1 MSPVIRLRNEARDF
15 LELVLVP
22 GLAALLPW
30 PVCFRLFRWG
40 CRFNVLYRQEC
51 HDALLYARARG
62 CVPGDAARWLQ
73 TCRLITLIDNADFY
87 LSRTRSDRWM
97 ARHLQVTGEWPAP
110 GLASLLCTFHWGA
123 GLWALRHIGKQGL
136 TAHAIVAQHARANFN
151 GRTVRYLYYG
161 ARNRENERALGTPGI
176 EASASPRPV
185 MQALRAN
192 QQVIAAVDVPADQ
205 VAASEPVSILGH
217 PARVPRGLFRIA
229 AESQVPMF
237 VFLTGLRLSDGKRT
251 LQIHRLSANRDMQH
265 LIRDAFALLEHALIA
280 NPAAWHFWK
289 IAPRFFCDDEVPSV

>member
-1 MSPVIRLRNEARDF
+1 MNLAIRLRHEARDL

-40 CRFNVLYRQEC
+40 CRFDVLYRNEC
-51 HDALLYARARG
+51 RDALAHAQAHG

-73 TCRLITLIDNADFY
+73 TSRLVTLIDNADFY
-87 LSRTRSDRWM
+87 LSRTRSERWM

-110 GLASLLCTFHWGA
+110 GQASLLCTFHWGA
-123 GLWALRHIGKQGL
+123 GLWALRHIGSQGL
-136 TAHAIVAQHARANFN
+136 TAHAIVAQHARANFI

-176 EASASPRPV
+176 EVSASPRPI

-237 VFLTGLRLSDGKRT
+237 VFLTGIRISDGKRT
-251 LQIHRLSANRDMQH
+251 LQIHRLSANDDMQH
-265 LIRDAFALLEHALIA
+265 LLREAFALLEEAIIA

-289 IAPRFFCDDEVPSV
+289 IAPRFFCDAAVRPA

>member
-1 MSPVIRLRNEARDF
+1 MRLRNEARDL

-40 CRFNVLYRQEC
+40 CRFDVLYRKEC
-51 HDALLYARARG
+51 RDALAHAHARH
-62 CVPGDAARWLQ
+62 CVPGDVARWLQ

-97 ARHLQVTGEWPAP
+97 ARHLEVAGEWPAP
-110 GLASLLCTFHWGA
+110 GQASLLCTFHWGA
-123 GLWALRHIGKQGL
+123 GLWALRHIGSQGL
-136 TAHAIVAQHARANFN
+136 TAHAIVAQHVRANFI

-176 EASASPRPV
+176 EVSASPRPV
-185 MQALRAN
+185 MQALRAH

-217 PARVPRGLFRIA
+217 DARVPRGLFRIA
-229 AESQVPMF
+229 AGSQVPMF
-237 VFLTGLRLSDGKRT
+237 VFLTGIRMSDGKRT
-251 LQIHRLSANRDMQH
+251 LQIHCLTASGDMRH
-265 LIRDAFALLEHALIA
+265 LLREAFALLEAAITA

-289 IAPRFFCDDEVPSV
+289 IAPRFFHDAGVPPA

>member
-1 MSPVIRLRNEARDF
+1 MSFAIRLRHEARDL

-22 GLAALLPW
+22 GLAVFLPW
-30 PVCFRLFRWG
+30 SMCFRLFRWG
-40 CRFNVLYRQEC
+40 CRFDILYRQEC
-51 HDALLYARARG
+51 RDALAHAHARG

-73 TCRLITLIDNADFY
+73 TCRLVTLIDNADFY

-97 ARHLQVTGEWPAP
+97 ARHLDVAGDWPAP
-110 GLASLLCTFHWGA
+110 GVASLLCTFHWGA
-123 GLWALRHIGKQGL
+123 GLWALRNIGSKGL
-136 TAHAIVAQHARANFN
+136 TAHAIVAQHSRFNFE

-176 EASASPRPV
+176 EVSASPRPI
-185 MQALRAN
+185 MHALRAN

-205 VAASEPVSILGH
+205 VAATEPISILGH
-217 PARVPRGLFRIA
+217 HARVPRGLFRIA

-237 VFLTGLRLSDGKRT
+237 VFLTGIRISDGKRT
-251 LQIHRLSANRDMQH
+251 LQIHRLSANHDMQH
-265 LIRDAFALLEHALIA
+265 LLREAFALLEEAIIA

-289 IAPRFFCDDEVPSV
+289 IAPRFFCDAAVRPA

>member
-1 MSPVIRLRNEARDF
+1 MNLAIRLRHEARDL

-40 CRFNVLYRQEC
+40 CRFDVLYRNEC
-51 HDALLYARARG
+51 RDALAHAQAHG

-73 TCRLITLIDNADFY
+73 TCRLVTLIDNADFY
-87 LSRTRSDRWM
+87 LSRTRSERWM

-110 GLASLLCTFHWGA
+110 GQASLLCTFHWGA
-123 GLWALRHIGKQGL
+123 GLWALRHIGSQGL
-136 TAHAIVAQHARANFN
+136 TAHAIVAQHARANFI

-176 EASASPRPV
+176 EVSASPRPI

-237 VFLTGLRLSDGKRT
+237 VFLTGVRMSDGKRT
-251 LQIHRLSANRDMQH
+251 LQIHRLTANGDMPH
-265 LIRDAFALLEHALIA
+265 LLREAFALLEEAIIA
-280 NPAAWHFWK
+280 NPPAWHFWK
-289 IAPRFFCDDEVPSV
+289 IAPRFVCDAAVRPA